1 MVTFDGQAGDPLL
14 LKSLLQ
20 QELLRQG
27 VLWSGF
33 HNVSFSHGDAEIGAT
48 LAAYRDAMREL
59 RDAFDAG
66 DVPSRLRGQPVQPV
80 FRRTGGFDTKPG
92 ARNGRS

>member
-1 MVTFDGQAGDPLL
+1 L

-20 QELLRQG
+20 QELLRLG

-33 HNVSFSHGDAEIGAT
+33 HNVSFSHGDAEIDAT
-48 LAAYRDAMREL
+48 LAAYRAALAEL

-66 DVPSRLRGQPVQPV
+66 DVPSRLRGRPVQPV
-80 FRRTGGFDTKPG
+80 FRRTSGFDTKP
-92 ARNGRS
+92 AAPGRA